1 MNRLI
6 RTMTSSVGSSLS
18 LKNIVNTLSAAQ
30 QKLSPLTIASYVETL
45 EDCYLFLKAER
56 FDVRGREAL
65 RSLEKYYLSDP
76 GFRQAEIHSPE
87 PDLGHQLEN
96 IVYLELRRRYPKVSI
111 GKAGDTE
118 VDFVTEK
125 DGEFAYFQVALTV
138 LEPATLQRELRPFTL
153 IPDNYPRY
161 LITADD
167 LGNGRNL
174 NGVRQLNVCDWL
186 LDIPES

>member
-1 MNRLI
+1 M
-6 RTMTSSVGSSLS
+6 
-18 LKNIVNTLSAAQ
+18 
-30 QKLSPLTIASYVETL
+30 
-45 EDCYLFLKAER
+45 
-56 FDVRGREAL
+56 
-65 RSLEKYYLSDP
+65 
-76 GFRQAEIHSPE
+76 
-87 PDLGHQLEN
+87 
-96 IVYLELRRRYPKVSI
+96 
-111 GKAGDTE
+111 
-118 VDFVTEK
+118 DFVTEK

-167 LGNGRNL
+167 LGNGRNF